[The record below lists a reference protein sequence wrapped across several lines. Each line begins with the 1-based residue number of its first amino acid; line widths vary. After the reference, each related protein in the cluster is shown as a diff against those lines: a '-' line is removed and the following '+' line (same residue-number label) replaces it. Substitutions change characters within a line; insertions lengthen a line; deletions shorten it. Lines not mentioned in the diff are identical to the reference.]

1 MGWSSFFLA
10 LCLSWSFFIID
21 THQLQSSQTQVLL
34 QLKKHLEYPKQLEIW
49 YNKSTDFCYLSS
61 AQLNLTCQDNFV
73 TELRILGDMPK
84 KVTIFCGFS
93 VPNQTLSEKFSMD
106 SFVTTLARLTSLR
119 ALSLVSLGLWG
130 PLPSK
135 IHRLYSLEYL
145 DLSSNFLFGSIPHQ
159 ISRLVK
165 LQTLTLD
172 GNFLNGSFPDWFVSL
187 PNMTNL
193 SLRDN
198 HLTGVLLL
206 ASSVHRGQLVH
217 LQHLDLSSNS
227 LKGTPP
233 ASLFSLPN
241 ISYLNLASNMLSGS
255 LPILLTCGIQLQFV
269 DISHN
274 RIKGLLPT
282 CLSDESDKKVVKYG
296 GNCLSSDVGD
306 QHPESYC
313 EEVKIIKRKD
323 SKVKNVVILVS
334 VIGGIFLVFVL
345 LAFGLLVVC
354 RRYGPRG
361 TSEQHLLKAVQDNYV
376 NAFSSD
382 VLTNARYIS
391 RIAKFGTEGMPL
403 CRLFS
408 LEELMEA
415 TKNFDKSSLLGEGS
429 YGKLHKG
436 RLENGTQVAIRCLTV
451 SKKYTIRNLKLRL
464 DLLAKLRHPHLVC
477 LLGHCIDGGGRDV
490 SNANQVYL
498 VYEYVGN
505 GNYRTLLSENSPE
518 KALKWSDRLAA
529 LIDVARAV
537 HFLHTGIIPG
547 FFNNRLKANN
557 ILLNEHR
564 MAKLSDYGLSIV
576 ADKIDVSEANGDG
589 LKSWQ
594 MKSLED
600 DIYSFGFI
608 LLESLVGPMIS
619 SRREAFLQ
627 NEMVS
632 FDSQEGR
639 RRIADPLVLATS
651 SQESLSI
658 VISITN
664 KCISSDSSTRPSFE
678 DVLWNLQYAA
688 QVQATADGDQRSETM
703 SNS

>member
-1 MGWSSFFLA
+1 MGLSSLFLI
-10 LCLSWSFFIID
+10 LCLSWVFFIID

-73 TELRILGDMPK
+73 TELRILGDKPK
-84 KVTIFCGFS
+84 KVTSFYGFS

-106 SFVTTLARLTSLR
+106 SFVTTLTRLTSLKV
-119 ALSLVSLGLWG
+119 LSLVSLGLWG

-145 DLSSNFLFGSIPHQ
+145 DLSSNFLFGSIPRQ

-165 LQTLTLD
+165 LQTLILD
-172 GNFLNGSFPDWFVSL
+172 GNFLNETFPDWFVSL
-187 PNMTNL
+187 PNITNL

-198 HLTGVLLL
+198 HLSGVLLL
-206 ASSVHRGQLVH
+206 ASSVHKSQFVH
-217 LQHLDLSSNS
+217 LQHLDLSLNS
-227 LKGTPP
+227 LQGTPP
-233 ASLFSLPN
+233 AQIFSLPN

-255 LPILLTCGIQLQFV
+255 LPIHLTCGVQLQFV
-269 DISHN
+269 DISSN
-274 RIKGLLPT
+274 RLMGLLPT

-306 QHPESYC
+306 QHPESFC
-313 EEVKIIKRKD
+313 AEEQIMKKNQSEVK
-323 SKVKNVVILVS
+323 NLGILVV
-334 VIGGIFLVFVL
+334 VIGGLFVVFVI
-345 LAFGLLVVC
+345 LAFGFLVVC
-354 RRYGPRG
+354 RRYCARG
-361 TSEQHLLKAVQDNYV
+361 TSVQHLLKEVPDNSMT
-376 NAFSSD
+376 AFSSD

-391 RIAKFGTEGMPL
+391 QAAKLGTEGMPL

-415 TKNFDKSSLLGEGS
+415 TKNFDKSNLLGEGS

-477 LLGHCIDGGGRDV
+477 LLGHCIDSGRQDV

-498 VYEYVGN
+498 IYEYVPN
-505 GNYRTLLSENSPE
+505 GNYHTHLSENSPE
-518 KALKWSDRLAA
+518 KALKWSDRLAV
-529 LIDVARAV
+529 LIGVARAV

-576 ADKIDVSEANGDG
+576 ADEIDISEANGDG

-608 LLESLVGPMIS
+608 LLESLIGPMVS

-639 RRIADPLVLATS
+639 RRIVDPLVLTS
-651 SQESLSI
+651 CSQESLSI
-658 VISITN
+658 IISITN

-688 QVQATADGDQRSETM
+688 QVQATADGDQRSGTL